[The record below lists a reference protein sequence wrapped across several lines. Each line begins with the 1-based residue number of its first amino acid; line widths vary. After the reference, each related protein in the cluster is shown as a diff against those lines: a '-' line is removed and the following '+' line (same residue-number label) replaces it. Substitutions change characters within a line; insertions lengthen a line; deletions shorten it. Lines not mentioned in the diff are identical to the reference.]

1 MANDEELSGRFQGDI
16 VLDDVDY
23 EVMLQEYSFG
33 RSAYTTASI
42 TTWPGNTVVWEFGD
56 GEFSKSNNHSNLN

>member
-23 EVMLQEYSFG
+23 EVMLQEYSVG
-33 RSAYTTASI
+33 RSAYTTATI
-42 TTWPGNTVVWEFGD
+42 TAWPDNTVVWEFGD
-56 GEFSKSNNHSNLN
+56 GEFSKSK